1 MSKSKKLKKA
11 LKIVLNVLTY
21 AFIALCL
28 LAVIFTIT
36 GKRSEDGAIEI
47 FGYQMRVVVSDSME
61 AYEGVDTSGYDI
73 GSIPVRS
80 MVFVKSVPEE
90 GRNEWYASL
99 REGDVLTFR
108 YVYGAEQYTITHRIS
123 KITEKP
129 TGGYI
134 IELKGDN
141 KASEDSDTLEQTID
155 TSNTGSPNYVLGK
168 VVGQSRFLGFIV
180 TAVSST
186 VGLVCIVIVPCV
198 IIIIFEIMRIVG
210 ILTKDKKTKAKDEK
224 KQMSEE
230 IELLKKQLSELK
242 AQDGQQ
248 DEQVDKE

>member
-1 MSKSKKLKKA
+1 MSKSKKLKKV

-28 LAVIFTIT
+28 LAVIFTLT

-61 AYEGVDTSGYDI
+61 AYEGVDTSSYDV

-80 MVFVKSVPEE
+80 MVFVQSVPDKEK
-90 GRNEWYASL
+90 NEWYASL
-99 REGDVLTFR
+99 KEGDVLTFR
-108 YVYGAEQYTITHRIS
+108 YVYGAEQYTITHRIT
-123 KITEKP
+123 KITEKT

-141 KASEDSDTLEQTID
+141 KASENSDTLEQTID

-168 VVGQSRFLGFIV
+168 VVGQSRFLGFVV

-186 VGLVCIVIVPCV
+186 VGLVCIVIVPCA
-198 IIIIFEIMRIVG
+198 IIIILEVIKIVG
-210 ILTKDKKTKAKDEK
+210 IFNKDKKAKAKDEK

-242 AQDGQQ
+242 AHG
-248 DEQVDKE
+248 EQEDKE

>member
-1 MSKSKKLKKA
+1 MSKSKKLNNVFRIA
-11 LKIVLNVLTY
+11 LNVLTY

-36 GKRSEDGAIEI
+36 GKRSEDGAVEI
-47 FGYQMRVVVSDSME
+47 FGYQLRVVVSDSME
-61 AYEGVDTSGYDI
+61 ACEGVDTSSYEI

-80 MVFVKSVPEE
+80 MVFVQGVPEE
-90 GRNEWYASL
+90 NKNEWYASL
-99 REGDVLTFR
+99 KEGDVLTFR
-108 YVYGAEQYTITHRIS
+108 YAYGAEQYTITHRIS
-123 KITEKP
+123 KITEKD

-155 TSNTGSPNYVLGK
+155 TSNTASPNYVLGK
-168 VVGQSRFLGFIV
+168 VVGQSRFLGFAV
-180 TAVSST
+180 SAVSST

-198 IIIIFEIMRIVG
+198 IIIIFEIIRIVG
-210 ILTKDKKTKAKDEK
+210 ILNKGKKEKAQDEK

-242 AQDGQQ
+242 SQ
-248 DEQVDKE
+248 DEEKSQE